1 MEKGKKHDE
10 DKSKNS
16 DNPKNHKKQKDTKK
30 EIPKKKTDK
39 EVIEELTDTLQ
50 HLQAEFE
57 NYKKRVDKEKVEFV
71 KYAKADLVGK
81 LLPLLDAF
89 EIAMNS
95 TSDKENF
102 VQGIEMVYSQLI
114 SALEAEGLRPID
126 TLGKK
131 FDPFYHEV
139 MLKQKSDKEE
149 GLILEELQ
157 KGYMFGDKILRHSK
171 VKISERVKDKKEDND
186 NKKQDKEE
194 KQENQKQKE

>member
-39 EVIEELTDTLQ
+39 EDIEELTDTLQ